1 MFCTTVIATIGRAAL
16 SRAVESV
23 LVQDLQDDDFEV
35 IVANDSGRPLE
46 FAEWQNSERVTV
58 FNTKQRERC
67 AIRNMAATVAGGRY
81 LHFMD
86 DDDWMLPGAL
96 RALHAAAESHQAKW
110 IYGIS
115 RLVDGAGQLLTEHHI
130 DVAGNTFTQVAAG
143 EWLPL
148 QSSVVD
154 TELFFEVGGF
164 DWRLIGAEDKDLCRK
179 CSLRVD
185 FLPIYEPIAC
195 ITRDRATTTTP
206 YQYATMRSV
215 WSRDLLFDEPG
226 AFGRLKESALD
237 PYWRGRM
244 VRAYATCIIW
254 NIRQRSFLRAGIRAG
269 ETLAALLVSG
279 LSVLKSDFW
288 RALLFSHTREKVF

>member
-1 MFCTTVIATIGRAAL
+1 MFSTTIITTIGRHSL

-23 LVQDLQDDDFEV
+23 LAQDLKKEDFEV

-46 FAEWQNSERVTV
+46 FAGWQKSERVTI
-58 FNTKQRERC
+58 FNTNHRERC
-67 AIRNMAATVAGGRY
+67 VIRNMAAAVAKGRY

-86 DDDWMLPGAL
+86 DDDWLLPGAL
-96 RALHAAAESHQAKW
+96 RTLQAAATSRQAKW

-115 RLVDGAGQLLTEHHI
+115 RLVDGAGHLLTEHHI
-130 DVAGNTFTQVAAG
+130 DVAGNVFTQVVAG

-154 TELFFEVGGF
+154 TGLYFEVGGF

-185 FLPIYEPIAC
+185 FLPVYEPIVC

-206 YQYATMRSV
+206 YQQATMRSV
-215 WSRDLLFDEPG
+215 WSRDLRFDDPE
-226 AFGRLKESALD
+226 AFGRLKASALD
-237 PYWRGRM
+237 SYWRGRM
-244 VRAYATCIIW
+244 VRAYVTCIIW
-254 NIRQRSFLRAGIRAG
+254 NLHQRSFCRAVSRLWGM
-269 ETLAALLVSG
+269 LAALLASG

-288 RALLFSHTREKVF
+288 RALLLSHSREKVF